1 LCRCSSKLNSAEQ
14 WVFAFWV
21 VRQGILA
28 DNVAKGRREG
38 VACFFHLRKKVYTEE
53 TKPNSTNYHNIER
66 QLSKKSNHPNLWKY
80 SPNSHIQ
87 SKKKGTNS
95 MSRALTIFRNK
106 ILCTK

>member
-1 LCRCSSKLNSAEQ
+1 VQQQIKQCRA
-14 WVFAFWV
+14 VGFWV

-38 VACFFHLRKKVYTEE
+38 VACFFHLRKKVCTEE
-53 TKPNSTNYHNIER
+53 TKPNSTNYHDIER
-66 QLSKKSNHPNLWKY
+66 VKVKNPTTQICGSIAQTRNAY
-80 SPNSHIQ
+80 SHIQ

>member
-38 VACFFHLRKKVYTEE
+38 VACFFHFRKKVYTEE

-80 SPNSHIQ
+80 SPNTKCIQ
-87 SKKKGTNS
+87 PYSIKEKRYKFHVKSINN
-95 MSRALTIFRNK
+95 L
-106 ILCTK
+106 